1 MSDFFITN
9 SVDTKKVA
17 QSLTTDSLIP
27 EDQAMSGVT
36 VSKLSHT
43 AFISH
48 LGAKVTAALLTLAIV
63 GCSTL
68 PKTPHVSKSL
78 LLTDAITEYYAKK
91 QISVPSEPIV
101 NSADAELSTQD
112 VSSLGDHKL
121 LKKSISQQSQAH
133 PNLSGY
139 YPIVTGA
146 NAFATRSVLSDMAT
160 ESIDVQYYIWHNDQ
174 AGQLLLKKL
183 WEAADR
189 GVVVR
194 FLLDDFNN
202 SAALDKHL
210 LRFASHPNIAVR
222 LINPMSF
229 RKFQTLNYFTDLR
242 RINHRM
248 HNKSMTFDR
257 HLSIV
262 GGRNVGDEYLSNN
275 ENSQFADLDVLL
287 IGDVVQDISHSFE
300 QYWQSP
306 ISYDVETLVQAKYSR
321 QQIKAWDDPK
331 SQTEKF
337 MASLDKLSPKA
348 SLGPHRR
355 KEELDYGLDV
365 YNQALLESSIESDL
379 LHKKLPFRWTKI
391 TFLSDDVGKLLKSTH
406 PQAHLVAQLRALL
419 GTPTQDL
426 SIVSSYFVP
435 TKEGVNTLIKLAQ
448 QGVKVRIL
456 TNSFNATDVSA
467 VHAGYA
473 QWRVSL
479 LQAGIEIYELKAIAS
494 KEDREN
500 KLWRARSQSSTS
512 LHAKA
517 FAVDDHSVFI
527 GSYNVDPRSANINTE
542 MGVVIEDANLA
553 QKLHT
558 AISDDLLPQAYK
570 VVLTD
575 QGRLQWQT
583 MENGKVVY
591 LDKEP
596 HIDFKD
602 SLWINL
608 MSSMPI
614 DWLL

>member
-1 MSDFFITN
+1 MINSPDTPITA
-9 SVDTKKVA
+9 SP
-17 QSLTTDSLIP
+17 SLIS
-27 EDQAMSGVT
+27 Q
-36 VSKLSHT
+36 SKLAKDQQGLWAIFYHLQRLTDNSIVMLRLIV
-43 AFISH
+43 AGLFI
-48 LGAKVTAALLTLAIV
+48 LALSA
-63 GCSTL
+63 CSTL
-68 PKTPHVSKSL
+68 PKTPHIAKSIE
-78 LLTDAITEYYAKK
+78 LTKAINAHYDHK
-91 QISVPSEPIV
+91 SSR
-101 NSADAELSTQD
+101 
-112 VSSLGDHKL
+112 SSLDTQQAQL
-121 LKKSISQQSQAH
+121 VESIAQQNRSH

-146 NAFATRSVLSDMAT
+146 DAFAARSELTDLAT
-160 ESIDVQYYIWHNDQ
+160 KSIDVQYYIWHDDQ

-183 WEAADR
+183 WQAADR

-202 SAALDKHL
+202 TAALDKHL
-210 LRFASHPNIAVR
+210 IRFASHPNIAVR

-229 RKFQTLNYFTDLR
+229 RKLQTLNYFTDLR

-257 HLSIV
+257 HLSII

-275 ENSQFADLDVLL
+275 TSSQFADLDVLL
-287 IGDVVQDISHSFE
+287 IGDVVQDISESFE
-300 QYWQSP
+300 QYWRSP
-306 ISYDVETLVQAKYSR
+306 ISYDIETLVKQKGHKLPVNASN
-321 QQIKAWDDPK
+321 DPETNTK
-331 SQTEKF
+331 NF
-337 MASLDKLSPKA
+337 IASLNKIYPEKSMSNSDGLS
-348 SLGPHRR
+348 
-355 KEELDYGLDV
+355 V
-365 YNQALLESSIESDL
+365 YNRAVENSTIDSDL
-379 LHKKLPFRWTKI
+379 INQQVPFRWANI
-391 TFLSDDVGKLLKSTH
+391 TFLSDDVEKLVKNTH
-406 PQAHLVAQLRALL
+406 PDVHLVAQLRNLL
-419 GTPTQDL
+419 GTPTQNL

-435 TKEGVNTLIKLAQ
+435 TKDGVRTLIKLAQ

-473 QWRVSL
+473 QWRVPL

-542 MGVVIEDANLA
+542 MGVVIEDDELA
-553 QKLHT
+553 LKLHT
-558 AISDDLLPQAYK
+558 AISDDLLSQAYK

-583 MENGKVVY
+583 LEGSQMIY
-591 LDKEP
+591 HDKEP
-596 HIDFKD
+596 HIDLMD
-602 SLWINL
+602 SLWINI
-608 MSSMPI
+608 MSSLPI

>member
-1 MSDFFITN
+1 MINSPDAPITA
-9 SVDTKKVA
+9 SP
-17 QSLTTDSLIP
+17 SLIS
-27 EDQAMSGVT
+27 Q
-36 VSKLSHT
+36 SKLAKDQQGLWAIFYHLQRLTDNSIVMLRLIV
-43 AFISH
+43 AGLFI
-48 LGAKVTAALLTLAIV
+48 LALSA
-63 GCSTL
+63 CSTL
-68 PKTPHVSKSL
+68 PKTPHIAKSIE
-78 LLTDAITEYYAKK
+78 LTKAINAHYDHK
-91 QISVPSEPIV
+91 SSR
-101 NSADAELSTQD
+101 
-112 VSSLGDHKL
+112 SSLDTQQAQL
-121 LKKSISQQSQAH
+121 VESIAQQNRSH

-146 NAFATRSVLSDMAT
+146 DAFAARSELTDLAT
-160 ESIDVQYYIWHNDQ
+160 KSIDVQYYIWHDDQ

-183 WEAADR
+183 WQAADR

-202 SAALDKHL
+202 TAALDKHL
-210 LRFASHPNIAVR
+210 IRFASHPNIAVR

-229 RKFQTLNYFTDLR
+229 RKLQTLNYFTDLR

-257 HLSIV
+257 HLSII
-262 GGRNVGDEYLSNN
+262 GGRNVGDEYLSKNTS
-275 ENSQFADLDVLL
+275 SQFADLDVLL
-287 IGDVVQDISHSFE
+287 IGDVVQDISESFE
-300 QYWQSP
+300 QYWRSP
-306 ISYDVETLVQAKYSR
+306 ISYDIETLVKQKGHKLPVNASN
-321 QQIKAWDDPK
+321 DPETNTK
-331 SQTEKF
+331 NF
-337 MASLDKLSPKA
+337 IASLNKIYPEKSMSNSDGLS
-348 SLGPHRR
+348 
-355 KEELDYGLDV
+355 V
-365 YNQALLESSIESDL
+365 YNRAVENSTIDSDL
-379 LHKKLPFRWTKI
+379 INQQVPFRWANI
-391 TFLSDDVGKLLKSTH
+391 TFLSDDVEKLVKNTH
-406 PQAHLVAQLRALL
+406 PDVHLVAQLRNLL
-419 GTPTQDL
+419 GTPTQNL

-435 TKEGVNTLIKLAQ
+435 TKDGVRTLIKLAQ

-473 QWRVSL
+473 QWRVPL

-542 MGVVIEDANLA
+542 MGVVIEDDELA
-553 QKLHT
+553 LKLHT
-558 AISDDLLPQAYK
+558 AISDDLLSQAYK

-583 MENGKVVY
+583 LEGSQMIHH
-591 LDKEP
+591 DKEP
-596 HIDFKD
+596 HIDLMD
-602 SLWINL
+602 SLWINI
-608 MSSMPI
+608 MSSLPI

>member
-1 MSDFFITN
+1 MEAACHRLPAITETSTWPLRLIVVSFFIL
-9 SVDTKKVA
+9 A
-17 QSLTTDSLIP
+17 
-27 EDQAMSGVT
+27 
-36 VSKLSHT
+36 LS
-43 AFISH
+43 A
-48 LGAKVTAALLTLAIV
+48 
-63 GCSTL
+63 CSTL
-68 PKTPHVSKSL
+68 PKTPHMAKSIELTESINTHYTNKSSQPSLDSKS
-78 LLTDAITEYYAKK
+78 
-91 QISVPSEPIV
+91 
-101 NSADAELSTQD
+101 N
-112 VSSLGDHKL
+112 KL
-121 LKKSISQQSQAH
+121 IESISEQNRSH

-139 YPIVTGA
+139 HPIVTGA
-146 NAFATRSVLSDMAT
+146 NAFASRSILTDLAT
-160 ESIDVQYYIWHNDQ
+160 ESVDVQYYIWHNDQ

-183 WEAADR
+183 WQAADR

-202 SAALDKHL
+202 NAALDKHL

-257 HLSIV
+257 NLSIV
-262 GGRNVGDEYLSNN
+262 GGRNVGDEYLSND

-287 IGDVVQDISHSFE
+287 IGDVVQDVNQSFE
-300 QYWQSP
+300 QYWRSP
-306 ISYDVETLVQAKYSR
+306 LSYDIETLVKQKKHNSSINASNDAKTNTDNF
-321 QQIKAWDDPK
+321 I
-331 SQTEKF
+331 
-337 MASLDKLSPKA
+337 ASLDKIYPEKAQANHDGLS
-348 SLGPHRR
+348 
-355 KEELDYGLDV
+355 V
-365 YNQALLESSIESDL
+365 YNRALENSTIDSDL
-379 LHKKLPFRWTKI
+379 INKQVPFRWANMI
-391 TFLSDDVGKLLKSTH
+391 FLSDDVEKLSKNTH
-406 PQAHLVAQLRALL
+406 PNVHLVAQLRGLL
-419 GTPTQDL
+419 GTPTQNL

-435 TKEGVNTLIKLAQ
+435 TKDGVHTLIKLAQ

-473 QWRVSL
+473 QWRVPL
-479 LQAGIEIYELKAIAS
+479 LQAGIEIYELKATAS

-542 MGVVIEDANLA
+542 MGVVIEDEELA
-553 QKLHT
+553 LKLHT
-558 AISDDLLPQAYK
+558 AISDDLLNQAYK

-583 MENGKVVY
+583 LEESQMVY
-591 LDKEP
+591 HDKEP
-596 HIDFKD
+596 HIDFID
-602 SLWINL
+602 SLWINV
-608 MSSMPI
+608 MSSLPI